1 MDGAI
6 DRILFGGKPKSVI
19 PHRVEDV
26 APFQPCIAGEDIS
39 GDIAEW
45 VADVQPRAAGVREH
59 IQDVEFRFGR
69 IVGYFVGPVRCPA
82 LLPFLFNISEVVLHK
97 PCWKKVK
104 SLSGPEI
111 MRTNNRY
118 EEDKSTSKPL
128 FLFIPLKLSIKKH
141 GAIRERVCQ
150 TFHSILFHGGPGRFT
165 GLVPAGSVGLDR
177 DQRQ

>member
-1 MDGAI
+1 MDAAI

-26 APFQPCIAGEDIS
+26 EPFQPFIAGE
-39 GDIAEW
+39 DIAEW
-45 VADVQPRAAGVREH
+45 VADVQPRAAGIREH

-104 SLSGPEI
+104 SLLGLEI

-118 EEDKSTSKPL
+118 EEDKST
-128 FLFIPLKLSIKKH
+128 
-141 GAIRERVCQ
+141 
-150 TFHSILFHGGPGRFT
+150 
-165 GLVPAGSVGLDR
+165 
-177 DQRQ
+177 